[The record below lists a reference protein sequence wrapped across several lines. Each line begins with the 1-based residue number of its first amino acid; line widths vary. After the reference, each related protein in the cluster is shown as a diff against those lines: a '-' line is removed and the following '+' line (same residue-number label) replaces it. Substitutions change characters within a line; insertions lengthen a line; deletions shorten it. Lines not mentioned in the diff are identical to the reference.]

1 MLKNYMKV
9 ALRNLRRDP
18 TYSYINVIG
27 LAVGLAC
34 FVLIALYIQNE
45 LQYDRFHAGADRI
58 FRVTSHYT
66 DVNGTRSFARSN
78 PAIGPTLKNDLTEVS
93 NTVRLQR
100 FKGTMRYQEKMFNE
114 TYMFFAESS
123 VFDIFTF
130 PLLRGNPVT
139 ALREPN
145 TAVLTQ
151 ATAQKYFGSEDD
163 PMGKI
168 LVLSDTL
175 AFTVTGIT
183 KNLPAQSHLQFDI
196 LLSFETW
203 KNIQA
208 NRGRDLDNLWT
219 SGTYY
224 TYALLSTPDA
234 MDRVQTQ
241 LPAYLERYLGDQSK
255 DDTIYSIAMQPLKNI
270 HLKSDLRQE
279 LGPNGSLTYVYIFA
293 AVAVVILLISC
304 INFIN
309 LSTARSAKRAREVGV
324 RKVIGAVRAQL
335 VKQFLGEAILLSGI
349 AFVSAWAMVQLLL
362 PWFNEFSGQSL
373 TLDLVRHWWS
383 LPAAIGLV
391 MLVGLLAGSYPAFI
405 LSSYQPAKVL
415 KGTLSLGRQHLTLSL
430 RQGLVVFQFT
440 LSILIAASTVIALQ
454 QIGHMRGHSL
464 GFDQEQILV
473 MPFYWDKAVLDRYE
487 TLKSEL
493 LRHKAIQQVTASG
506 DVPGRMF
513 TSMSYWVEGMPLDQ
527 SHGINALIV
536 DPDFA
541 ETYGLSIVAG
551 RDFSPDLAA
560 NLGETFILN
569 EAAVAEMGLT
579 PEEVI
584 GKQFRMNTTGP
595 VIGVITDFHFEGLQ
609 NELEPLVMT
618 VWPSWFGYI
627 SLRLDT
633 ANLSETVEHV
643 SKTWQSVVPSRPIEY
658 FFLDDDFNRQ
668 YQAEVRF
675 GQVFT
680 VFAALAIFISCL
692 GLFGLAAFTAQQRTK
707 EIGVRKVAGA
717 SVSSIVLL
725 LCRSFI
731 RLIVLAIL
739 LASPLTY
746 FGMNRW
752 LQSFAYRVDI
762 HWSVFLLTGA
772 AALLV
777 MWLAIGFQSLKA
789 AMANPVKALRYQ

>member
-1 MLKNYMKV
+1 MLKNYIKV

-34 FVLIALYIQNE
+34 FLLIALYIQNE
-45 LQYDRFHAGADRI
+45 LRYDRFHAKTDRI
-58 FRVTSHYT
+58 VRVTSHYS

-139 ALREPN
+139 SLREPN

-183 KNLPAQSHLQFDI
+183 KNLPAQSHLKFDI

-208 NRGRDLDNLWT
+208 NRGRVLDNLWT

-255 DDTIYSIAMQPLKNI
+255 DGTKYSIAMQPLKNI
-270 HLKSDLRQE
+270 HLNSDLRQE

-324 RKVIGAVRAQL
+324 RKVIGALRAQL
-335 VKQFLGEAILLSGI
+335 VKQFLSEAILLSGI
-349 AFVSAWAMVQLLL
+349 ALVSAWAMVQLLL

-373 TLDLVRHWWS
+373 TLELVRHWWY

-415 KGTLSLGRQHLTLSL
+415 KGTLSLGRQNLTLSL

-454 QIGHMRGHSL
+454 QIGHMRVH
-464 GFDQEQILV
+464 
-473 MPFYWDKAVLDRYE
+473 
-487 TLKSEL
+487 
-493 LRHKAIQQVTASG
+493 H
-506 DVPGRMF
+506 
-513 TSMSYWVEGMPLDQ
+513 
-527 SHGINALIV
+527 
-536 DPDFA
+536 
-541 ETYGLSIVAG
+541 
-551 RDFSPDLAA
+551 
-560 NLGETFILN
+560 
-569 EAAVAEMGLT
+569 
-579 PEEVI
+579 
-584 GKQFRMNTTGP
+584 
-595 VIGVITDFHFEGLQ
+595 
-609 NELEPLVMT
+609 
-618 VWPSWFGYI
+618 
-627 SLRLDT
+627 
-633 ANLSETVEHV
+633 
-643 SKTWQSVVPSRPIEY
+643 
-658 FFLDDDFNRQ
+658 
-668 YQAEVRF
+668 
-675 GQVFT
+675 
-680 VFAALAIFISCL
+680 
-692 GLFGLAAFTAQQRTK
+692 
-707 EIGVRKVAGA
+707 RK
-717 SVSSIVLL
+717 
-725 LCRSFI
+725 
-731 RLIVLAIL
+731 
-739 LASPLTY
+739 P
-746 FGMNRW
+746 
-752 LQSFAYRVDI
+752 
-762 HWSVFLLTGA
+762 
-772 AALLV
+772 
-777 MWLAIGFQSLKA
+777 
-789 AMANPVKALRYQ
+789 

>member
-1 MLKNYMKV
+1 MLKNYIKV

-34 FVLIALYIQNE
+34 FLLIALYIQNE
-45 LQYDRFHAGADRI
+45 FQYDRFHAGADRI
-58 FRVTSHYT
+58 VRVTSHYS

-123 VFDIFTF
+123 VFDIFSF
-130 PLLRGNPVT
+130 PLLRGNPLT

-151 ATAQKYFGSEDD
+151 ATAQKYFGSADD

-255 DDTIYSIAMQPLKNI
+255 DDTKYSIAMQPLKNI
-270 HLKSDLRQE
+270 HLNSDLRQE

-324 RKVIGAVRAQL
+324 RKVVGALRAQL
-335 VKQFLGEAILLSGI
+335 VKQFLSEAILLSGI

-373 TLDLVRHWWS
+373 SLELVRHWWH

-415 KGTLSLGRQHLTLSL
+415 KGTLSLGRQNLTLSL

-440 LSILIAASTVIALQ
+440 LSILIAASTAIALQ

-464 GFDQEQILV
+464 GFDQEQIMV

-493 LRHKAIQQVTASG
+493 LRHKAVQQITASG

-527 SHGINALIV
+527 SHGLNALIV

-541 ETYGLSIVAG
+541 ETYGLSIVSG

-569 EAAVAEMGLT
+569 ETAVAEMGFT

-595 VIGVITDFHFEGLQ
+595 IIGVISDFHFEGLQ
-609 NELEPLVMT
+609 NELESLVMT

-633 ANLSETVEHV
+633 ANLSETVEYI

-680 VFAALAIFISCL
+680 AFAALAIFISCL

-707 EIGVRKVAGA
+707 EIGVRKIVGA

-739 LASPLTY
+739 LASPFTY

-777 MWLAIGFQSLKA
+777 MWLAIGFQSIKA
-789 AMANPVKALRYQ
+789 AMANPVKALRYE

>member
-1 MLKNYMKV
+1 MLKNYIIV

-18 TYSYINVIG
+18 TYSFINVIG

-34 FVLIALYIQNE
+34 FLLIALYIQNE
-45 LQYDRFHAGADRI
+45 LQYDRFHLNADRI
-58 FRVTSHYT
+58 VRVTSHYS
-66 DVNGTRSFARSN
+66 DGHDTRSFARSN
-78 PAIGPTLKNDLTEVS
+78 PAIGPTLRNDLTEVA

-100 FKGTMRYQEKMFNE
+100 FKGTMRYQERMFNE
-114 TYMFFAESS
+114 NNMFFAESS

-130 PLLRGNPVT
+130 PLLRGNPAT
-139 ALREPN
+139 SLREPN

-151 ATAQKYFGSEDD
+151 AAAQKYFGPEDD
-163 PMGKI
+163 PMGKV

-175 AFTVTGIT
+175 AFTVTGII
-183 KNLPAQSHLQFDI
+183 KNPPAQSHLQFDI

-203 KNIQA
+203 KNLQA
-208 NRGRDLDNLWT
+208 GRGRDLDTLWT

-241 LPAYLERYLGDQSK
+241 LPAYLERYIGDQSQ
-255 DDTIYSIAMQPLKNI
+255 DGTLYSIALQPLKDI
-270 HLKSDLRQE
+270 HLNSDLRQE
-279 LGPNGSLTYVYIFA
+279 LGPNGSLTYVTIFA
-293 AVAVVILLISC
+293 AVALVILLISC
-304 INFIN
+304 INFVN
-309 LSTARSAKRAREVGV
+309 LATARSAKRAREVGV
-324 RKVIGAVRAQL
+324 RKAVGAVRRQL
-335 VKQFLGEAILLSGI
+335 IRQFLVEAILLSAI
-349 AFVSAWAMVQLLL
+349 AFVSAWVAVQLLL
-362 PWFNEFSGQSL
+362 PWFNQFSGQSL
-373 TLDLVRHWWS
+373 TLELVHHWWY

-391 MLVGLLAGSYPAFI
+391 VFVGALAGSYPAFV
-405 LSSYQPAKVL
+405 LSSYEPAEVL
-415 KGTLSLGRQHLTLSL
+415 KGKLSSGRQRLTLSL
-430 RQGLVVFQFT
+430 RQGLVVFQFA
-440 LSILIAASTVIALQ
+440 LSILITTSTIIALQ
-454 QIGHMRGHSL
+454 QVGHMRGHGL
-464 GFDQEQILV
+464 GFEHEQILV
-473 MPFYWDKAVLDRYE
+473 MPFYWDSAVLERYE
-487 TLKSEL
+487 VLKSEL

-541 ETYGLSIVAG
+541 ETYGLSVVAG

-569 EAAVAEMGLT
+569 DAAVAEMGLT

-595 VIGVITDFHFEGLQ
+595 VIGVVSDFHFEGLQ
-609 NELEPLVMT
+609 NEIEPLVMT
-618 VWPSWFGYI
+618 VWPTWFGYI

-633 ANLSETVEHV
+633 GNLSQTVEHV
-643 SKTWQSVVPSRPIEY
+643 SQTWQSVLPSRPLEY

-668 YQAEVRF
+668 YQVEARF

-680 VFAALAIFISCL
+680 AFAALAMFISCL

-707 EIGVRKVAGA
+707 EIGVRKVMGA
-717 SVSSIVLL
+717 SVSGIVYL
-725 LCRSFI
+725 LCRSFVG
-731 RLIVLAIL
+731 LIVLAML
-739 LASPLTY
+739 LASPIAY
-746 FGMNRW
+746 FGMSHW

-762 HWSVFLLTGA
+762 HLSVFLVTGV
-772 AALLV
+772 AALVV
-777 MWLAIGFQSLKA
+777 MWLTIGFQAIKA
-789 AMANPVKALRYQ
+789 ALTNPVAALHYE